1 MVIRLTVFLILLMT
15 SKASPQA
22 PPPPPGSSSSSSVT
36 SSQTSVPAP
45 PLSGPPTTAAPLVRR
60 YDIASTAP
68 ATTWVY
74 DSNCPAD
81 TPPFGLGKWI
91 EVTETECPI
100 AFSDPTFYEHSG
112 VCNNPSL
119 GELYPFGVET
129 MYTWDTSGGYAPL
142 CQYTPSCLACPAL
155 LNCADGSND
164 GCECNG
170 DLDSNGKGE
179 CNSSDEGGPFCYV
192 DSDSTCG
199 DLRAQYFFVWGGDSG
214 LRYLS
219 NEACNAQT
227 DLSGYA
233 RNS

>member
-1 MVIRLTVFLILLMT
+1 MGEAANEDGRPSCSPARPSSALKCLPPSSTSTSRKRQRFIFTDLSACPSIIRPSHYPSNPW
-15 SKASPQA
+15 SKVLR
-22 PPPPPGSSSSSSVT
+22 G
-36 SSQTSVPAP
+36 
-45 PLSGPPTTAAPLVRR
+45 LSCPNDDLGVRFKLPR
-60 YDIASTAP
+60 RHT
-68 ATTWVY
+68 
-74 DSNCPAD
+74 
-81 TPPFGLGKWI
+81 
-91 EVTETECPI
+91 
-100 AFSDPTFYEHSG
+100 AFSDPTFYQHAG

-119 GELYPFGVET
+119 GELYPSGVET
-129 MYTWDTSGGYAPL
+129 MYTWDTLGGYAPL

-164 GCECNG
+164 GCACNG

-179 CNSSDEGGPFCYV
+179 CNSFNEGGPFCYV

-199 DLRAQYFFVWGGDSG
+199 HVRAQYFLVWGGDSG

-219 NEACNAQT
+219 NEACDTTT